1 MLARGDAT
9 RRETLAVADA
19 IDVIDDWNFWIARQ
33 QEVRMHRVR
42 RAAGIDSADRRDES
56 LPDNLTTKDP
66 LPADLRQAAEEQ
78 VHFER
83 FEVEDIEQI
92 LYGGQHEEARM
103 VKGYP
108 QPAMLQLDLQGM
120 HDE

>member
-1 MLARGDAT
+1 L
-9 RRETLAVADA
+9 
-19 IDVIDDWNFWIARQ
+19 
-33 QEVRMHRVR
+33 R
-42 RAAGIDSADRRDES
+42 RAAA
-56 LPDNLTTKDP
+56 
-66 LPADLRQAAEEQ
+66 EQ

-92 LYGGQHEEARM
+92 LYGGRHEEARM

-108 QPAMLQLDLQGM
+108 QPAMLHLDLQGM